1 MVVNAKNNEVRVIPI
16 NQTLYKEL
24 LVLPR
29 KSENENVF
37 SDQHGRPIGDI
48 KKGFLSAL
56 KRAGIADFHFHDL
69 RHTFG
74 LQMVMQGVDINL
86 VK

>member
-1 MVVNAKNNEVRVIPI
+1 MSSLISMDVP
-16 NQTLYKEL
+16 L
-24 LVLPR
+24 
-29 KSENENVF
+29 
-37 SDQHGRPIGDI
+37 GDI

-69 RHTFG
+69 RHPFG

>member
-37 SDQHGRPIGDI
+37 SDQHGRPIRRHQEGIFISSKASGDC
-48 KKGFLSAL
+48 
-56 KRAGIADFHFHDL
+56 
-69 RHTFG
+69 
-74 LQMVMQGVDINL
+74 
-86 VK
+86 